1 MRQLLEVPAT
11 QALGPL
17 PGPYQGFI
25 DRAVYRLDLLART
38 LNTWL
43 AMSRLDQDGIDSR
56 KSVAELGGLMGD
68 LVRRAEADVTAAG
81 QHLKTHTRDGNCT
94 LKVDR
99 ESLLEA
105 LYNLVS
111 NAVKYNRAGGDIII
125 KAASAARW
133 WS

>member
-1 MRQLLEVPAT
+1 M
-11 QALGPL
+11 
-17 PGPYQGFI
+17 
-25 DRAVYRLDLLART
+25 LART

-125 KAASAARW
+125 KGRKRGEVVELSISDQGPGFLPRRPPIFSTNFTGRAART
-133 WS
+133 